1 VGARYARRRVSAAI
15 ADGARAA
22 VATTAAIGASALG
35 LGAIVS
41 VAATTAAADV
51 TGILAA
57 SVLAAVGLLIIP
69 AKRRRAREE
78 MRAKV
83 TALRARLSD
92 ALRGEFQ
99 ATRERSAQR
108 LADALAPYSRFVR
121 AEHGRWDDVRTTL
134 TAWRERAGRLLA
146 TLGRAE

>member
-1 VGARYARRRVSAAI
+1 
-15 ADGARAA
+15 
-22 VATTAAIGASALG
+22 
-35 LGAIVS
+35 
-41 VAATTAAADV
+41 
-51 TGILAA
+51 
-57 SVLAAVGLLIIP
+57 
-69 AKRRRAREE
+69 